1 MENKELKVV
10 VNVYHNVEVDAE
22 KVKIDMMN
30 RISNPIVL
38 DKYVNFWEHSRE
50 CLDPLSYEWRK
61 YNKELD
67 DMYNNICKR
76 LKNRYTKEEK
86 AYVRYY
92 FSEDNQTIVIEV
104 SKINILMHSLFV
116 H

>member
-1 MENKELKVV
+1 MRNKEFKVV
-10 VNVYHNVEVDAE
+10 VNVYNNVEVDAE
-22 KVKIDMMN
+22 RLKIDMMN
-30 RISNPIVL
+30 RIDNPIIL
-38 DKYVNFWEHSRE
+38 NKYVNFWEHSRE

-61 YNKELD
+61 YNKEMD

-76 LKNRYTKEEK
+76 LKNRYTKGE

-104 SKINILMHSLFV
+104 SKINILINSLFV